1 MGPYD
6 TEGMPTDE
14 AAPSEAQTDES
25 DDSTEE
31 QETGAEGV
39 TALLPKSIC
48 PGMEPEPDQILK
60 FKVVK
65 TYEDE
70 IEVKYV
76 KGEEG
81 SDMDRSEEQLN
92 AMAEVPPA

>member
-1 MGPYD
+1 
-6 TEGMPTDE
+6 MPTDQ
-14 AAPSEAQTDES
+14 AAPSEAQSDES
-25 DDSTEE
+25 EDSTEDK
-31 QETGAEGV
+31 ETGAEGV

-48 PGMEPEPDQILK
+48 PGMELK
-60 FKVVK
+60 PGETITLKVVK

-70 IEVKYV
+70 IEVEYV